1 MTRALSRTFTNVLG
15 GYGTLMARA
24 LQGLNPSLKGRARGV
39 AFAIGIALSI
49 TSADRL
55 WALDQPYNDLRA
67 IADYQLTDKQYK
79 CHNEIVFRESS
90 NRVMAVNGSHYGF
103 YQMRTTATKTND
115 AYKQF
120 YVYWYYVASRYGLD
134 PSNGEIP
141 NYCNALK
148 HLKSKG
154 WQ

>member
-1 MTRALSRTFTNVLG
+1 MTRRLTCTYVNVLRAS
-15 GYGTLMARA
+15 GTLMARA

-39 AFAIGIALSI
+39 AVAIGIALSI

-55 WALDQPYNDLRA
+55 EAVNRPYKDLLS

-120 YVYWYYVASRYGLD
+120 VTYWYYVTHRYGVTQYD
-134 PSNGEIP
+134 EP
-141 NYCNALK
+141 NYCKALK